1 MDGKSPTFNEC
12 YLNRHIH
19 IVASRDFLKQ
29 SIRFHKLELGKQTLF
44 ASVQKRKSTC
54 ALMGRISPLADK
66 SLGIMETLFL
76 VYRESIE
83 ETNEDKRFFLTKLKM
98 FNDMGEALSDYL
110 RELTTALDMGGGGKD
125 EEPDAETATLIVNK
139 INGAIRPLSR
149 AAGQIRGPS
158 FPRQAELRRHLL
170 SLKRSLED
178 ITRAIKRP
186 PKPRRFTLRRRVRRP

>member
-1 MDGKSPTFNEC
+1 MTLSFKVQ
-12 YLNRHIH
+12 R
-19 IVASRDFLKQ
+19 
-29 SIRFHKLELGKQTLF
+29 LEQGKQALRT
-44 ASVQKRKSTC
+44 SVLTRKRTC

-76 VYRESIE
+76 VFRESIE
-83 ETNEDKRFFLTKLKM
+83 ETNEDKQYFLTKLKM

-110 RELTTALDMGGGGKD
+110 RELTTAMDMGGGGKD

-186 PKPRRFTLRRRVRRP
+186 PKPRRFTLRRKVRHP